1 MKFAYSLVV
10 AVAIL
15 TSLGSALLAEGKKVV
30 LSAPPD
36 AVFEVLK
43 EVIAGEYRIEGI
55 EKESMTVSFRTGMS
69 WRTTKGQDGSCVV
82 LPQKEDTASM
92 VVCNT
97 EKRGSQL
104 VAWGEGGAIQ
114 GKVLKLLTKELAK
127 RELIPASEVVK

>member
-1 MKFAYSLVV
+1 MRTHALAA

-15 TSLGSALLAEGKKVV
+15 VAVSPALLAEGKKVV
-30 LSAPPD
+30 LSAAPEQ
-36 AVFEVLK
+36 VFDVLK
-43 EVIAGEYRIEGI
+43 EVIAGEYRIESI

-82 LPQKEDTASM
+82 LPQKDGSASM

-104 VAWGEGGAIQ
+104 IAWGEGGAIQ
-114 GKVLKLLTKELAK
+114 EKVLKLLTKELAK
-127 RELIPASEVVK
+127 REFIPASEVVK

>member
-1 MKFAYSLVV
+1 MPRKIAAAVLSVIVLNLATTVV
-10 AVAIL
+10 
-15 TSLGSALLAEGKKVV
+15 AEGKKLV

-36 AVFEVLK
+36 KVFEVLK

-55 EKESMTVSFRTGMS
+55 QKESLTVSFRTGMS
-69 WRTTKGQDGSCVV
+69 WRTTQGQDGSCVV
-82 LPQKEDTASM
+82 LPQKEGAASM

-97 EKRGSQL
+97 EKRGSQM

-114 GKVLKLLTKELAK
+114 KKVLQLLTKELNK